1 MFAEDIVK
9 RYEQV
14 SVLITH
20 FHTDRIY
27 GLIYMYKSGLKKYK
41 GSDINEIVSKTDYP
55 VYDSYKFI
63 KVPHHGTR
71 THYYDFLKYNPAYI
85 LISNGVVKGHE
96 NDDAYKIDKR
106 YGALNAEHFCSN
118 SNNCLC
124 CMKSCNS
131 NLYCCG
137 KTKNIVFPSIYKVIR

>member
-1 MFAEDIVK
+1 MDKNEQLNKLNKLNHKINIIFHDKVNGDENILFTGDAE
-9 RYEQV
+9 E
-14 SVLITH
+14 
-20 FHTDRIY
+20 
-27 GLIYMYKSGLKKYK
+27 
-41 GSDINEIVSKTDYP
+41 SDINEIVSKTDYP

-124 CMKSCNS
+124 CMKSCSS